1 MYKVKEVADMVGI
14 SVRTLHH
21 YDEIGLLKPE
31 TVTPAG
37 YRLYSDKDLERLQQI
52 LFFKELDF
60 DLKKIKEI
68 LDDPKFDRKR
78 ALELHMELLIKKRDR
93 LNKIIECVENTL
105 NSVERGI
112 EMNKEDMFSAFDMS
126 EIERHQEKYA
136 EETKQKYGHTD
147 AYKESMEKTS
157 KYTKEDW
164 ARIMARS
171 SEIYQ
176 ELASLIDRSPDDEDV
191 QRAVAKWRQH
201 ITDSFYNCT
210 LEICRGLGE
219 LYVTDERFT
228 KNIDKVK
235 PGLAA
240 FLKEAIDIYCDRAI
254 K

>member
-1 MYKVKEVADMVGI
+1 MYKVKEVAEMVGI

-31 TVTPAG
+31 TVTSAG
-37 YRLYSDKDLERLQQI
+37 YRLYSDKDLEKLQQI

-68 LDDPKFDRKR
+68 LNDHNFDRKR
-78 ALELHMELLIKKRDR
+78 ALELHKKLLVKKRDR
-93 LNKIIECVENTL
+93 LNKIIECIEKTID
-105 NSVERGI
+105 SVERGI

-136 EETKQKYGHTD
+136 EETRQKYGHTD
-147 AYKESMEKTS
+147 AYKESMKRTS
-157 KYTKEDW
+157 QYTKEDW
-164 ARIMARS
+164 AKVMARA
-171 SEIYQ
+171 SEIYL
-176 ELASLIDRSPDDEDV
+176 EIASLMDKSPEDEDV

-210 LEICRGLGE
+210 LEIFRGLGE
-219 LYVTDERFT
+219 LYVNDERFT

-235 PGLAA
+235 PGLAE
-240 FLKEAIDIYCDRAI
+240 FMSRAIKIYCDRASE
-254 K
+254 